1 MGALKLIAEDK
12 ATTEGKVT
20 AEDKYQGR
28 NSILLAG
35 VGGSVDAIGYL
46 TFSHLFMG
54 FMTGNTVFLGIN
66 LGYGNWGQAGRDFF
80 PILMFVLGATIG
92 NLLIKKVVWA
102 LLLEAALLAGTL
114 CWQMLASSSLSA
126 PVAPYL
132 SPPPPAW
139 FATNAA
145 SAFFPGVALLA
156 TAMGIQSGMFQR
168 VGNQA
173 VGVTAV
179 TGNVLGFA
187 AMLAALTKK
196 SPVDSITGDDLS
208 PTQRQGAVLSIW
220 ISYLVCAGIAG
231 LAVKFHVREALLF
244 PLVILA
250 VVIAT
255 NGSRS
260 PDKSA

>member
-1 MGALKLIAEDK
+1 MISEHKTNPENQISPK
-12 ATTEGKVT
+12 
-20 AEDKYQGR
+20 DKYQAR

-46 TFSHLFMG
+46 TFSHLFIG

-80 PILMFVLGATIG
+80 PIVMFILGAAIG
-92 NLLIKKVVWA
+92 NLLIKKVIWA
-102 LLLEAALLAGTL
+102 LALEAALLAVTL
-114 CWQMLASSSLSA
+114 CWQMLASASLSA
-126 PVAPYL
+126 PAPPYL

-139 FATNAA
+139 FATNAVFV
-145 SAFFPGVALLA
+145 FFPGVALLA

-179 TGNVLGFA
+179 TGDVLGFA
-187 AMLAALTKK
+187 AMLAASLTNKGAAEK
-196 SPVDSITGDDLS
+196 SAAGDDLS
-208 PTQRQGAVLSIW
+208 PAQRQGAVLSIW
-220 ISYLVCAGIAG
+220 ISYMVCAGVAG
-231 LAVKFHVREALLF
+231 LAVKLQVREALLF

-250 VVIAT
+250 VVIAM